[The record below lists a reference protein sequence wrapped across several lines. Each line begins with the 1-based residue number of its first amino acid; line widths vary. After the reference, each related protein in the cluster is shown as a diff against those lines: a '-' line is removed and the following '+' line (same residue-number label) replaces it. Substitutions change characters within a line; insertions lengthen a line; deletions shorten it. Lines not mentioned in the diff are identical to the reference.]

1 MCYNREGQQRPSL
14 HPRTLDCAFPVGI
27 LSTLCCKRTLYLL
40 GLQAPGTNL
49 EVCGHR
55 NTLPWGKG
63 PTYFLQASPFQRSA
77 RMGAW
82 SAHRTRDPELFRCLT
97 AAGGHTLYSTGKGR
111 GKVAHRPRDFLPKL
125 PTDSPPPQSHRL
137 LPSSS
142 WVLALS
148 SYLGTHPRGW
158 KEEHTSTWMMA
169 LKATCS

>member
-111 GKVAHRPRDFLPKL
+111 GKAAHRPRDFLPKL
-125 PTDSPPPQSHRL
+125 PTDSPPPPRVTGCSH
-137 LPSSS
+137 PAPGSSHYP
-142 WVLALS
+142 L
-148 SYLGTHPRGW
+148 T
-158 KEEHTSTWMMA
+158 
-169 LKATCS
+169 